1 MMTPG
6 CPTISLFVVL
16 AFLGTVDV
24 AFAEPAPS
32 TADRADAL
40 LAEGRALRSR
50 NELEGALHAFEAAD
64 ELGRSTKTAL
74 ELARLQSVMGLL
86 VEARQTLRRALAS
99 SPKDADFPPA
109 ARAEAE
115 NLAKE
120 MERRLVSLRIEV
132 SGLDSGD
139 SPQISIDDQPRP
151 ISPNVAVLVNPGPHV
166 IVAKTSSQQVSKAID
181 VHEGQRITISLDF
194 EPSSGH
200 VATEKT
206 TDPEPSRSRPLPA
219 LANFG
224 LGLAATGIAVGGLTG
239 LLSLMAKNA
248 SARACANRCPP
259 STWSTPEPTRST
271 LGKVSAVSLAVGAAG
286 AGLAFGSILLR
297 EGRKTGGK
305 PPPVSVAVKPMRGG
319 AAVSVNF

>member
-6 CPTISLFVVL
+6 CLTRSLFVVL
-16 AFLGTVDV
+16 AFLGTVEG

-32 TADRADAL
+32 MADKADAL

-99 SPKDADFPPA
+99 SPEGADFPPA

-115 NLAKE
+115 NLVQE

-132 SGLDSGD
+132 SGLGSAD
-139 SPQISIDDQPRP
+139 SPSISMDDPPRP
-151 ISPNVAVLVNPGPHV
+151 IAPNVAVLVNPGSHV
-166 IVAKTSSQQVSKAID
+166 IVAKTSSQEVSKAID

-194 EPSSGH
+194 EPGH
-200 VATEKT
+200 VAAQKT
-206 TDPEPSRSRPLPA
+206 TAPEPSRSRPRPA

-224 LGLAATGIAVGGLTG
+224 LGLAVTGITVGGLTG
-239 LLSLMAKNA
+239 LLSVMAKNA

-259 STWSTPEPTRST
+259 STWSTSEPTRST

-286 AGLAFGSILLR
+286 AGLALGSILLR
-297 EGRKTGGK
+297 EGRRTAGK
-305 PPPVSVAVKPMRGG
+305 PPPLSVAVKPMRGG
-319 AAVSVNF
+319 AALSVNF